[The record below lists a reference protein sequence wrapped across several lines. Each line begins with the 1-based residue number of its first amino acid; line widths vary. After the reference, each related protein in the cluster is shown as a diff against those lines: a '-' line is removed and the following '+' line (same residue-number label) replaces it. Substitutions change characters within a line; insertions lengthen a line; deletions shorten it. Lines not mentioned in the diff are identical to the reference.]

1 MGADHAAWADT
12 LGARRLHEIHPDDF
26 QHRRA
31 RQAHIHGHEEAA
43 QGDRGQDQVLG
54 DVRRARQAGQ
64 PGTYGFHAEGG
75 QPAQHDRKQQDAHQR
90 QPEQRRGVQQQRAGH
105 DRAVDP
111 AALVAI
117 AGLGGD
123 HAQEHAQHNGEYE
136 GAGHQQESRRQAL
149 HDQVQNRHVVA
160 VGKAQ
165 VQLDHA
171 LQATRNWST

>member
-90 QPEQRRGVQQQRAGH
+90 QPEQRRG
-105 DRAVDP
+105 
-111 AALVAI
+111 
-117 AGLGGD
+117 
-123 HAQEHAQHNGEYE
+123 
-136 GAGHQQESRRQAL
+136 RRL
-149 HDQVQNRHVVA
+149 LR
-160 VGKAQ
+160 
-165 VQLDHA
+165 
-171 LQATRNWST
+171 